1 VASLAEL
8 ARIHCSLDE
17 GDIAHLQRLVETW
30 GLLADLSFSDLLLF
44 GATGAAGEEDAEF
57 VVLAQVRPA
66 TSQTVYQSDWVGSV
80 VTAAER
86 IVVSRVFAHGE
97 LLDGEL
103 QVPPLREL
111 VRVLGIPVR
120 RQGRTIGVLTKES
133 TPTFGRQPG
142 ELERTYVD
150 VFNRFAQM
158 ISAGRFP
165 FEREDTLTDVL
176 PRVGD
181 GVVILDAQMRVE
193 YSSPNGVSALHRL
206 GIHANAEGMRL
217 GELGLDEAP
226 IRAAF
231 EGPLPVT
238 VEIQRGPEAT
248 VAFRC
253 IPMLHDAAAP
263 RAERASSSDGA
274 SASSPDGDGSGAQP
288 QGGTV
293 SGAVVLLRDISEL
306 RRRDRLLL
314 SKDATIREIHH
325 RVKNNLQTISSLLRL
340 QGRRLESPE
349 AKEAIEESVR
359 RVRSISLVHEILSRE
374 AGSDAPLIDIVKPLC
389 RMVEE
394 ALYTSERPVRCVVKG
409 EAGTVPAVVATPLA
423 VALNE
428 LLQNAYDHAYPD
440 PVDRGEVRV
449 ELHRALAGLE
459 VRVVDDGVGLPD
471 GFVLDGAAG
480 LGLSIVRTLVQS
492 ELNGDIQATRGE
504 GDGDGDR
511 KGTVVTIT
519 VPI

>member
-1 VASLAEL
+1 MASLAEL
-8 ARIHCSLDE
+8 ARIHCSLSE

-44 GATGAAGEEDAEF
+44 GATTDADGGDEDDAEF

-80 VTAAER
+80 VTASER
-86 IVVSRVFAHGE
+86 IVVSRVFSHGE

-103 QVPPLREL
+103 LVPPLKEL

-120 RQGRTIGVLTKES
+120 RGGRTIGVLTKES

-165 FEREDTLTDVL
+165 FEREETHTDAL

-193 YSSPNGVSALHRL
+193 YSSPNGVSALHRM
-206 GIHANAEGMRL
+206 GVHANAEGMRL

-231 EGPLPVT
+231 DGPLPVT
-238 VEIQRGPEAT
+238 IELQRGPEAT
-248 VAFRC
+248 VSFRC
-253 IPMLHDAAAP
+253 IPLLHDA
-263 RAERASSSDGA
+263 
-274 SASSPDGDGSGAQP
+274 
-288 QGGTV
+288 TV

-349 AKEAIEESVR
+349 AKAAIEESVR

-374 AGSDAPLIDIVKPLC
+374 AGEDVPFLDIVSDLA
-389 RMVEE
+389 RMAQESFAVPD
-394 ALYTSERPVRCVVKG
+394 RPVRCTIEGDPGV
-409 EAGTVPAVVATPLA
+409 VPAAVATPLA
-423 VALNE
+423 VVLNE
-428 LLQNAYDHAYPD
+428 LLQNAADHAFPD
-440 PVDRGEVRV
+440 GGGGGTVVLGLRREAD
-449 ELHRALAGLE
+449 LLAID
-459 VRVVDDGVGLPD
+459 VADDGVGIAED
-471 GFVLDGAAG
+471 FDIDESTG
-480 LGLSIVRTLVQS
+480 LGLSIVRTLVGS
-492 ELNGDIQATRGE
+492 EL
-504 GDGDGDR
+504 DGTIRLRPVEPPGR
-511 KGTVVTIT
+511 GTVAEIR
-519 VPI
+519 VPL

>member
-1 VASLAEL
+1 MASLAEL
-8 ARIHCSLDE
+8 ARIHCSLSE

-30 GLLADLSFSDLLLF
+30 GLLSDLSFSDLLLF
-44 GATGAAGEEDAEF
+44 GATGDGVDDDGEF

-80 VTAAER
+80 VTATER
-86 IVVSRVFAHGE
+86 LVVARVFSHGE

-103 QVPPLREL
+103 LVPPLKEL

-120 RQGRTIGVLTKES
+120 REGRTIGVLTKES

-165 FEREDTLTDVL
+165 FEREDTHTDAL

-181 GVVILDAQMRVE
+181 GVVILDAQMRVQ

-217 GELGLDEAP
+217 GDLGLDETP
-226 IRAAF
+226 IRSAY

-238 VEIQRGPEAT
+238 VELQRGPEAT
-248 VAFRC
+248 VALRC
-253 IPMLHDAAAP
+253 IPLVDP
-263 RAERASSSDGA
+263 T
-274 SASSPDGDGSGAQP
+274 
-288 QGGTV
+288 TV
-293 SGAVVLLRDISEL
+293 TGAVVLLRDISEL
-306 RRRDRLLL
+306 RRRDRMLL

-349 AKEAIEESVR
+349 AKAAIEESVR

-374 AGSDAPLIDIVKPLC
+374 AGEDVPFLEIVGDLTRMAQESFAVPDRPIRCTIDGDPG
-389 RMVEE
+389 
-394 ALYTSERPVRCVVKG
+394 VVPS
-409 EAGTVPAVVATPLA
+409 AVATPLA
-423 VALNE
+423 VVLNE
-428 LLQNAYDHAYPD
+428 LLQNAADHAFPAGGGGGTVVLSLRRD
-440 PVDRGEVRV
+440 AD
-449 ELHRALAGLE
+449 ELAIDVA
-459 VRVVDDGVGLPD
+459 DDGVGLPSD
-471 GFVLDGAAG
+471 FDDDKSTG
-480 LGLSIVRTLVQS
+480 LGLSIVRTLVGS
-492 ELNGDIQATRGE
+492 EL
-504 GDGDGDR
+504 DGTIRLRPVGPPGR
-511 KGTVVTIT
+511 GTVAEIR
-519 VPI
+519 VPLL